1 MNHIE
6 PQTFQ
11 DFFSTEYLNQYF
23 QKNLIMRN
31 GGGRDGMAPTVFWN
45 KYQKQIP
52 IIAKKCRE
60 GNYHFAIYNEQ
71 LILKGR
77 DKLPR
82 VISIPTCLTKRCA
95 PQNRLTIIFAAGI
108 DNNTVV
114 IPSHI
119 KIEQLA
125 YITQS

>member
-1 MNHIE
+1 MFYCFGNKKAAK
-6 PQTFQ
+6 
-11 DFFSTEYLNQYF
+11 FFISL
-23 QKNLIMRN
+23 LI
-31 GGGRDGMAPTVFWN
+31 F
-45 KYQKQIP
+45 
-52 IIAKKCRE
+52 
-60 GNYHFAIYNEQ
+60 
-71 LILKGR
+71 
-77 DKLPR
+77 
-82 VISIPTCLTKRCA
+82 CLTKRCA